1 MAIRYEFP
9 SVVAKEPTA
18 DVIVRDGVG
27 KIYARTDTNFVT
39 PLPVYDRNGL
49 LLQSVK
55 TTNDGVT
62 EEFFCDDNPVVWWR
76 SGDYAFM
83 IASFTGLVKSAQD
96 SADAA
101 NASRSAAENAQRA
114 AEDARDV
121 VYGTDDTKVYAALHL
136 AGGKSRAEVEAIF
149 RALGLP
155 GTTVDSFEAYKAILL
170 SDGTVR
176 AVPASVVAPQ
186 SPTITSSAATA
197 SLVTLAWTAVPTAT
211 AYWVM
216 RNGDR
221 IATTT
226 NTTYRDRT
234 GLAGRTYTYA
244 IRAVNAYGMH
254 SQPSAPVDL
263 FMDPA
268 LNAPPAVKVTTW
280 PATLPTS
287 CTAIIRVSPHD
298 GDAQTL
304 ALTLGVNSGS
314 VRPTQDPSVWIFT
327 L

>member
-121 VYGTDDTKVYAALHL
+121 VYGTDDT
-136 AGGKSRAEVEAIF
+136 
-149 RALGLP
+149 
-155 GTTVDSFEAYKAILL
+155 
-170 SDGTVR
+170 
-176 AVPASVVAPQ
+176 
-186 SPTITSSAATA
+186 
-197 SLVTLAWTAVPTAT
+197 
-211 AYWVM
+211 
-216 RNGDR
+216 
-221 IATTT
+221 
-226 NTTYRDRT
+226 
-234 GLAGRTYTYA
+234 
-244 IRAVNAYGMH
+244 
-254 SQPSAPVDL
+254 
-263 FMDPA
+263 
-268 LNAPPAVKVTTW
+268 
-280 PATLPTS
+280 
-287 CTAIIRVSPHD
+287 
-298 GDAQTL
+298 
-304 ALTLGVNSGS
+304 
-314 VRPTQDPSVWIFT
+314 
-327 L
+327 